1 MRILQ
6 KLVYFLLFHTLH
18 FLKWKKAAF
27 QKNLHILSS
36 TASYSNTLS
45 HLVNELLNI
54 LFKSTYSVN
63 PIDEESKKL
72 LNEIKSKKGILLTA
86 HIGNHE
92 YFGQYLK
99 SSGIDLRAFH
109 QELNSPYWNEKMN
122 EYRVSQGNY
131 SPYSDKQTLQAIKDF
146 KSTNY
151 LVAFLWDQH
160 TQSQKSIKVKLGAKE
175 YSANKLPSLFFT
187 PEVPIYFG
195 YLYKSSNSYSLTL
208 KELGKLEDYPILLEQ
223 SITTHPEQYYGI
235 FHKIF
240 KSSTHYN

>member
-1 MRILQ
+1 MQFLQ
-6 KLVYFLLFHTLH
+6 KLVYFFLFHTLH

-27 QKNLHILSS
+27 QKNQSILSS
-36 TASYSNTLS
+36 TANYSNTLS
-45 HLVNELLNI
+45 HSVNELLNI
-54 LFKSTYSVN
+54 LFKSKYSVN

-72 LNEIKSKKGILLTA
+72 VNEIKSNKGILLTA

-109 QELNSPYWNEKMN
+109 QELNSPYWNKKMN
-122 EYRVSQGNY
+122 EYRVSQSNY

-160 TQSQKSIKVKLGAKE
+160 TRSKKSIKLKLGAKE
-175 YSANKLPSLFFT
+175 YSANKLPSLFLT
-187 PEVPIYFG
+187 QELPIYFG
-195 YLYKSSNSYSLTL
+195 YLYKSLDSYSLIL
-208 KELGKLEDYPILLEQ
+208 KKMDNLEDYPTLLEQ
-223 SITTHPEQYYGI
+223 SIKAHPEQYYGI

-240 KSSTHYN
+240 KSSTHYK